1 MSKILRKLSVYA
13 ALLVAVISMVSF
25 TPVPVE
31 DPTPRQELPCL
42 NKRFS
47 IVVHIVKDSLGEPN
61 VTEAA
66 INGEVA
72 GVNALFDEI
81 CVSFEVCEFRYI
93 DNFQWDTLE
102 SLGGI
107 EWNQMLTAHHQA
119 YRINVFYVNHIID
132 PPGVAGFAGLGAINN
147 TQGGGICIKK
157 PGGALLH
164 EMGHYWGLEHTF
176 EGNGTELADGSNCET
191 EGDGFCDT
199 PGDPYVPFE
208 DPGLYVD
215 DDCIFNAMMTDA
227 NGDFYDPD
235 VGNIMSY
242 YPCACHFSYEQ
253 YWHMANTYTNNLQP
267 NGQHMW

>member
-1 MSKILRKLSVYA
+1 MTVLRVKHFLQL
-13 ALLVAVISMVSF
+13 LLVLLATSLFSSF
-25 TPVPVE
+25 SPVE
-31 DPTPRQELPCL
+31 EEPRSELPCL

-47 IVVHIVKDSLGEPN
+47 IVVHIVKDSLGQAN

-66 INGEVA
+66 IQGQVD
-72 GVNALFDEI
+72 GVNGYFDDI
-81 CVSFEVCEFRYI
+81 CVSFEICEFRYI

-102 SLGGI
+102 AVGGV
-107 EWNQMLTAHHQA
+107 EWSQMVTAHHQP
-119 YRINVFYVNHIID
+119 YRINVFVVQHIIE
-132 PPGVAGFAGLGAINN
+132 PPGVSGFANLGGINS
-147 TQGGGICIKK
+147 TQGGGICVAK

-176 EGNGTELADGSNCET
+176 EGNGSELADGSNCTT

-199 PGDPYVPFE
+199 PGDPYVPF
-208 DPGLYVD
+208 DPPSNYIN
-215 DDCIFNAMMTDA
+215 DDCVFISMLTDA

-235 VGNIMSY
+235 TGNIMSY
-242 YPCACHFSYEQ
+242 YGCDCHFSYEQ